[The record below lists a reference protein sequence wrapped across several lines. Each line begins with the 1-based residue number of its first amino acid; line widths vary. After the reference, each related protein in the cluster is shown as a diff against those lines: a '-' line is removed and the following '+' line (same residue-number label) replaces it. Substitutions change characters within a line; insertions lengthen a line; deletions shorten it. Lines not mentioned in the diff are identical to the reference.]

1 MFINKNNRKGQ
12 MFVGMVLLIGA
23 IIAVVGFLVLFL
35 SGSLVNTSYGVKAE
49 AVAQAAATAGAEDAM
64 LQLDRNSFSSFPVT
78 YTLPVGSTT
87 ATVNVNTNTPSAGFI
102 TVTST
107 ATFSNHVKVLRAVFS
122 VDSNTQVNLVSWQN
136 IQ

>member
-1 MFINKNNRKGQ
+1 MVENYKKNKGQ
-12 MFVGMVLLIGA
+12 MFVGMVLLIGS

-49 AVAQAAATAGAEDAM
+49 AVAQAAATAGANDAM
-64 LQLDRNSFSSFPVT
+64 LQLDRNSFSSFPIT

-87 ATVNVNTNTPSAGFI
+87 ATINVNTNTPSAGFI

-107 ATFSNHVKVLRAVFS
+107 ATFANHVKVLRAIFS
-122 VDSNTQVNLVSWQN
+122 VDSSTQVNLVSWQN